1 MGADQ
6 GKRACDVTNPYM
18 LITYG
23 EGSLL
28 VVKLPG
34 LELLDGFI
42 DCDFSHFH
50 SLLQGYELS
59 LPGCFHPSVVV
70 VHGGERLD
78 PILSWTGGERRFSSE
93 GAVTTLSTATKHSG
107 R

>member
-1 MGADQ
+1 
-6 GKRACDVTNPYM
+6 M

-42 DCDFSHFH
+42 HGNFSHFH

-59 LPGCFHPSVVV
+59 LPGCFHPSVGV
-70 VHGGERLD
+70 VHGGGELHPRL
-78 PILSWTGGERRFSSE
+78 S
-93 GAVTTLSTATKHSG
+93 
-107 R
+107 